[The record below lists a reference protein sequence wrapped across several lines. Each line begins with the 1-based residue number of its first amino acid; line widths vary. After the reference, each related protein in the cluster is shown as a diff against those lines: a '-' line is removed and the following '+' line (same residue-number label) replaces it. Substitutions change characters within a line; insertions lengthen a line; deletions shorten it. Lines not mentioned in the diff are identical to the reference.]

1 MREIV
6 VSTIQIG
13 MSLIIYL
20 STNSVKS
27 LLTYAFDFSFN
38 ASKMIVANPSENGQ
52 VLRVI
57 PSTQT
62 GMAQVIIPQGQL
74 VDVNSPQG
82 E

>member
-1 MREIV
+1 
-6 VSTIQIG
+6 
-13 MSLIIYL
+13 
-20 STNSVKS
+20 
-27 LLTYAFDFSFN
+27 
-38 ASKMIVANPSENGQ
+38 MIVASSLENGQ

-74 VDVNSPQG
+74 VDMNSPRG

>member
-1 MREIV
+1 MI
-6 VSTIQIG
+6 VSTVQIG

-20 STNSVKS
+20 SNNSVKS
-27 LLTYAFDFSFN
+27 LLAYAFDFFFN

-74 VDVNSPQG
+74 VDVNSPRG